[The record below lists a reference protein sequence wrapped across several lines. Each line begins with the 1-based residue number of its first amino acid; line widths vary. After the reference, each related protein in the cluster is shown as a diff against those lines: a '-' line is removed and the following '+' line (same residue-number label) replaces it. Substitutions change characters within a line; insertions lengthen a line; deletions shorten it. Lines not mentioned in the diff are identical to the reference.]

1 MIFKTSWSFQEVRS
15 GRCPVLTRYSVT
27 RNSKCAYSKVAGS
40 WIEKLQ
46 GWPSLFSLYRQTIG
60 WHWNGCSMCTGHRQS
75 KAVAQSRNTNVEPIQ
90 RMQDSPKIRKPPW
103 LRKLHRF
110 NHDKGESHHKQTMLS
125 WVCCLVSYFILLWAN
140 IMIHKN
146 NPGRNCK
153 SWQVSTSYKIW
164 WHDKSNIGAFM
175 TVFHVL

>member
-1 MIFKTSWSFQEVRS
+1 MIFKTSWSFQEGRS

-60 WHWNGCSMCTGHRQS
+60 WEWMFHVHWTQTIESSSSVKKHKCRANP
-75 KAVAQSRNTNVEPIQ
+75 K
-90 RMQDSPKIRKPPW
+90 MQDSPKIRKPPR

-153 SWQVSTSYKIW
+153 SWQVSTSYEIW
-164 WHDKSNIGAFM
+164 WHDKSNIGAF
-175 TVFHVL
+175 TIVFHGFW